1 MDMDVVW
8 AFLSTEGL
16 DFAMKVLGAAVA
28 WVIGR
33 WVIGLL
39 KRLTHKALERGRRID
54 ETLAVYITIVVG
66 VALNVLLVL
75 AILDIFGV
83 RTTSFAAL
91 LAGAGLA
98 IGTAWGG
105 LLTHFAAGV
114 FLQVLRP
121 YKVGDQ
127 VTVGGITGVV
137 KELGLFGTT
146 LVTGDSITAL
156 VGNNKVLSE
165 VIQNFST
172 LPARRVDTTVKVDN
186 SVNVRE
192 AMDKLREALAR
203 VPNVARPRVRKSR
216 SCSSRLKAR
225 CWLCAPTPTPTIT
238 GRCTSTPT
246 RPSSTPSPSRV
257 IRCRKCARR
266 SAPFRCRSPARPTRA
281 RPEAHCAWWPRP
293 AEGPRCRAAGP
304 APARCGAVRPV
315 RCGPG
320 LCRRPVAAP

>member
-1 MDMDVVW
+1 MDTDVVW
-8 AFLSTEGL
+8 AFLSTQGI
-16 DFAMKVLGAAVA
+16 DFALKLLGAVVV
-28 WVIGR
+28 WVVGR
-33 WVIGLL
+33 WLIGIL
-39 KRLTHKALERGRRID
+39 KGLTRRGLERGRRID

-192 AMDKLREALAR
+192 ALEKLRDAVSRIA
-203 VPNVARPRVRKSR
+203 NVAKS
-216 SCSSRLKAR
+216 
-225 CWLCAPTPTPTIT
+225 
-238 GRCTSTPT
+238 
-246 RPSSTPSPSRV
+246 PSPEV
-257 IRCRKCARR
+257 EILQFT
-266 SAPFRCRSPARPTRA
+266 P
-281 RPEAHCAWWPRP
+281 
-293 AEGPRCRAAGP
+293 EGPLL
-304 APARCGAVRPV
+304 AVRPFTHANNYWQV
-315 RCGPG
+315 YFDTHKAIADTFLAAGY
-320 LCRRPVAAP
+320 PVPEIRTAQRAIQDAASSAASAGKA

>member
-203 VPNVARPRVRKSR
+203 VPNVAQ
-216 SCSSRLKAR
+216 
-225 CWLCAPTPTPTIT
+225 TP
-238 GRCTSTPT
+238 
-246 RPSSTPSPSRV
+246 
-257 IRCRKCARR
+257 
-266 SAPFRCRSPARPTRA
+266 
-281 RPEAHCAWWPRP
+281 RPEVEILQFTP
-293 AEGPRCRAAGP
+293 EGPLL
-304 APARCGAVRPV
+304 AVRPYTHTNNYWQV
-315 RCGPG
+315 YFDTHKAIVDTFTVAGYPVPEMRTAQRAIQVPVTSAANPG
-320 LCRRPVAAP
+320 KA

>member
-1 MDMDVVW
+1 MDTDVVW
-8 AFLSTEGL
+8 AFLSTQGI
-16 DFAMKVLGAAVA
+16 DFALKVLGAVVV
-28 WVIGR
+28 WIVGR
-33 WVIGLL
+33 WLIGML
-39 KRLTHKALERGRRID
+39 KRLTRRALERGRRID
-54 ETLAVYITIVVG
+54 ETLAVYITVVVG

-127 VTVGGITGVV
+127 VTVGGMTGVV

-192 AMDKLREALAR
+192 AMDKLREALAK
-203 VPNVARPRVRKSR
+203 VPNVAQ
-216 SCSSRLKAR
+216 
-225 CWLCAPTPTPTIT
+225 AP
-238 GRCTSTPT
+238 
-246 RPSSTPSPSRV
+246 
-257 IRCRKCARR
+257 
-266 SAPFRCRSPARPTRA
+266 
-281 RPEAHCAWWPRP
+281 RPEVEILQFTP
-293 AEGPRCRAAGP
+293 EGPLL
-304 APARCGAVRPV
+304 AVRPYTHTSNYWQV
-315 RCGPG
+315 YFDTHKAIVDTLTAAGY
-320 LCRRPVAAP
+320 PVPEMRTAQRAIQPAASSAASAGKA